1 MAAVGFLFALGYF
14 LLPIIAMVWV
24 YNNSKRLDQLAENVG
39 QLLRRTERTGHAAA
53 AQTAAKPEAP
63 APEAPAQAAA
73 PSSGAI
79 ITPAV
84 APAASVAPAAAAQ
97 ATPRKDSVF
106 ADETVFTGADG
117 EEWVEI
123 NDAPAAKPA
132 YFNTPGK
139 DAAPRAATRV
149 DSDDVFEKLWR
160 WMAENWML
168 ATGALFVFLSIS
180 WLVRYALIEE
190 LITAEMRIGAGFVL
204 GGLLGGIGYWRMKS
218 YPQQGAIFL
227 VLGTGAIMLTMFAAR
242 ELYGFFSPT
251 AALAVAFITAGFVTL
266 QALRANMPVLSYA
279 GLLTAMAAPAIT
291 SAATPSF
298 AGLFVYLAVVLAA
311 TLWVVLMTGWRKN
324 ILFALLMT
332 SFYSAHFWG
341 HAARLPSK
349 DVGLY
354 TAFAFAAVFF
364 IADMVGHFRAVRNRL
379 ADILMPLL
387 MAGFLVIWIGVAA
400 TEDMRAMWL
409 LLWAAVFSAGSA
421 LLSRRTGAQSVFYT
435 YMAVAAVLV
444 VATTAVE
451 FRGTSLVVMLTLQSA
466 GLTLL
471 CRHVLRMTFGT
482 TVAAFTMLLPLCL
495 GVVSLDAAQWAAGAI
510 PSGHALVLLML
521 AVVPLCLAWY
531 FHTCPDTQ
539 TKAARKAPDDT
550 PPHLSEICFWVISGS
565 LYGYALIWRV
575 LHALLPQQDFATAI
589 CMIAYS
595 VIGIAA
601 YMTGHA
607 RGRIYVRYYGMGL
620 LGLVIARL
628 LLIDLPDMPVAARI
642 VMFFGVGVL
651 LLATAFVRYR
661 RKDADKAGE

>member
-14 LLPIIAMVWV
+14 LLPIIAVVWV
-24 YNNSKRLDQLAENVG
+24 YNNSKRIDQLAENVG
-39 QLLRRTERTGHAAA
+39 QLLRRSERSPANAAA
-53 AQTAAKPEAP
+53 APNAAPPQHTSAAAPAAGATVTPAVPAP
-63 APEAPAQAAA
+63 AP
-73 PSSGAI
+73 
-79 ITPAV
+79 
-84 APAASVAPAAAAQ
+84 AAQ
-97 ATPRKDSVF
+97 DTPRKDSVF
-106 ADETVFTGADG
+106 ADNTVFTGADG

-139 DAAPRAATRV
+139 DGVPRAAARV
-149 DSDDVFEKLWR
+149 DGDDVFEKLWR

-242 ELYGFFSPT
+242 ELYGFFNPT

-291 SAATPSF
+291 SATTPSF
-298 AGLFVYLAVVLAA
+298 AGLFGYLAVVLAA

-332 SFYSAHFWG
+332 SFYSIPFWEVSS
-341 HAARLPSK
+341 RLPSK
-349 DVGLY
+349 GAALY

-435 YMAVAAVLV
+435 YMAVAVVLV
-444 VATTAVE
+444 VATTAIE

-471 CRHVLRMTFGT
+471 CRHVLRMTTGT
-482 TVAAFTMLLPLCL
+482 TMAAFTMLLPLCL
-495 GVVSLDAAQWAAGAI
+495 GVASLDAAKWTVGAI

-521 AVVPLCLAWY
+521 ALVPLCLAWY
-531 FHTCPDTQ
+531 FHTCPDTSAKSAP
-539 TKAARKAPDDT
+539 KAADDT

-565 LYGYALIWRV
+565 LYGYAFIWRV

-589 CMIAYS
+589 CMIVYS

-601 YMTGHA
+601 YMLGHA

-628 LLIDLPDMPVAARI
+628 LLVDLPEMPVAARI

>member
-24 YNNSKRLDQLAENVG
+24 YNNSKRIDQLAENVG

-63 APEAPAQAAA
+63 APDAPAQAAA
-73 PSSGAI
+73 PSSGAT

-139 DAAPRAATRV
+139 DGAPRSAARV

-160 WMAENWML
+160 WMAENWLL

-291 SAATPSF
+291 SATTPSF
-298 AGLFVYLAVVLAA
+298 AGLFGYLAVVLAA

-332 SFYSAHFWG
+332 SFYSAHFWD
-341 HAARLPSK
+341 HTARLPSK

-409 LLWAAVFSAGSA
+409 LLWAAVFSVGSA

-444 VATTAVE
+444 VATTAIE

-471 CRHVLRMTFGT
+471 CRHVLRMTTGAT
-482 TVAAFTMLLPLCL
+482 MAAFTMLLPLCL
-495 GVVSLDAAQWAAGAI
+495 GVVSLDAAQWTVGAI

-531 FHTCPDTQ
+531 FHTCPDASA
-539 TKAARKAPDDT
+539 KNARSASDDT

-565 LYGYALIWRV
+565 LYGYAFIWRV

-661 RKDADKAGE
+661 RKDADKAEE